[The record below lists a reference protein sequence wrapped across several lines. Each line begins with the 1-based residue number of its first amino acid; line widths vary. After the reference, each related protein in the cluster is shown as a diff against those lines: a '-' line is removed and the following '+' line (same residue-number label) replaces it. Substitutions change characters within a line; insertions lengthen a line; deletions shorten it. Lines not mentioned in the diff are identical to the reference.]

1 MLADS
6 IGDSDSR
13 ISGNAWH
20 SDAGGEQETYF
31 LKIAFPCP
39 SGPATPFVE
48 MTEEIKMR
56 AAGKSA
62 ENESRWQIDRA
73 LHGATNWKA
82 LHDVLLFDRKTGG
95 WCQIDHLVFSR
106 LGHFVVLETKSAKE
120 GMNLH
125 EPSGGFSV
133 LFNGRA
139 LPVRSPIAQNYRHI
153 EILADYL
160 NGCNVLPKRFGL
172 LPIRPTFENWV
183 LVQPG
188 SPVPKKYDGAR
199 LVQRDQFSK
208 TFDAFLEDIS
218 VTRIFKLMLRSE
230 LGLVAEKLA
239 EESKANRRICE
250 QYPTVAEPIESVETP
265 ATEPRTVQAVVHFV
279 GNRITCASCKAVL
292 TPKEYGFCKIHF
304 SKLGKKFLCKKC
316 QKSS

>member
-1 MLADS
+1 
-6 IGDSDSR
+6 
-13 ISGNAWH
+13 
-20 SDAGGEQETYF
+20 
-31 LKIAFPCP
+31 
-39 SGPATPFVE
+39 

-62 ENESRWQIDRA
+62 EYESRWQIDRA
-73 LHGATNWKA
+73 LFGATNWTA

-120 GMNLH
+120 GMTLH
-125 EPSGGFSV
+125 EPSGAFSI
-133 LFNGRA
+133 LFNGRSV
-139 LPVRSPIAQNYRHI
+139 PVRSPIAQNYRHI
-153 EILADYL
+153 EILSDYL
-160 NGCNVLPKRFGL
+160 AGCNVLPKRLGL

-208 TFDAFLEDIS
+208 TFDAFLDDIS

-230 LGLVAEKLA
+230 LGRVAEKLA
-239 EESKANRRICE
+239 EESKDNRRICE
-250 QYPTVAEPIESVETP
+250 QYPARTELPEPIESVEPP
-265 ATEPRTVQAVVHFV
+265 APEPRIVQPTVQYV
-279 GNRITCASCKAVL
+279 GNRIACASCKAVL
-292 TPKEYGFCKIHF
+292 TPKEYGYCKINF
-304 SKLGKKFLCKKC
+304 TKLGKKFLCQKC
-316 QKSS
+316 Q